1 MRPGSLAARG
11 ALALSAVLVLA
22 ACSTSGQAGA
32 STQPGSSVSVRFG
45 NPYKNL
51 DPNAAACKL
60 LTQKEVEDA
69 LTQTLDTPT
78 GTDSPRQE
86 CHYVNGAGFGV
97 TVETIHSDN
106 ALAELATRKKEH
118 EPRVSDLP
126 GVGEAAYVT
135 TGRRIIEFVKGDTI
149 VNLYT
154 ESRNDILTPDEFTA
168 LAKAAESRLP
178 Q

>member
-1 MRPGSLAARG
+1 MRPGSLTTRG
-11 ALALSAVLVLA
+11 ILALSAVLLIA
-22 ACSTSGQAGA
+22 ACSTSGQPGA

-51 DPNAAACKL
+51 DPNAASCKL
-60 LTQKEVEDA
+60 LTQAEVEAA

-78 GTDSPRQE
+78 GTDSPRAE
-86 CHYVNGAGFGV
+86 CHYVNGAGFGL
-97 TVETIHSDN
+97 TVEIIHSTN
-106 ALAELATRKKEH
+106 ALADLATRKKDH

-135 TGRRIIEFVKGDTI
+135 TGRRIIEFVKGETI
-149 VNLYT
+149 INLYT
-154 ESRNDILTPDEFTA
+154 ESRNDVMTPDEFTA
-168 LAKAAESRLP
+168 LAKAAAARV

>member
-1 MRPGSLAARG
+1 
-11 ALALSAVLVLA
+11 LSAVLLIA
-22 ACSTSGQAGA
+22 ACSTTPGQSGGGAGA
-32 STQPGSSVSVRFG
+32 STQPGSSLSVRFG

-51 DPNAAACKL
+51 DPNAASCKL

-78 GTDSPRQE
+78 GTDTPRAE

-97 TVETIHSDN
+97 TVEIIQSAN
-106 ALAELATRKKEH
+106 ALADLATREKDH
-118 EPRVSDLP
+118 APRATALP

-135 TGRRIIEFVKGDTI
+135 TGQRIIEFVKGDKI
-149 VNLYT
+149 INLYT
-154 ESRNDILTPDEFTA
+154 ESRPDILTPEEFVA
-168 LAKAAESRLP
+168 LAKAAEARV